1 MDKGNYKNTRASEF
15 VAPPTDSSEKEV
27 QPPTLTDLLTYEP
40 TNDDYEAV
48 LDLLVELCQLTFN
61 EFAFFLAKSS
71 DETKAANFMQIES
84 PYHEHTELHKD
95 IFRLAVKYNLDMK
108 NLQDKFAKR
117 AIVGEVVEL
126 GEGVTMIYKDRV
138 NGQVNLATA
147 VMPIQSGIE
156 GSAITFIFS
165 FVKTENYDEWYKH
178 TFPEDIEDGE

>member
-1 MDKGNYKNTRASEF
+1 MDKGAYKNARASEF
-15 VAPPTDSSEKEV
+15 VAPPTDLTKEV
-27 QPPTLTDLLTYEP
+27 QTPTLTDLLTYEP

-48 LDLLVELCQLTFN
+48 LDLLVELCQLTYN

-108 NLQDKFAKR
+108 TLQEKFAKR
-117 AIVGEVVEL
+117 AVVGEVIQL
-126 GEGVTMIYKDRV
+126 GEGVTMIYKDKV

-165 FVKTENYDEWYKH
+165 FVKTENYDEWCKNM
-178 TFPEDIEDGE
+178 FPEHVEDGE